1 VDEVFGP
8 HSIPLSNERSNCI
21 AIYVRSVMA
30 GQTPLSR
37 ELLAYHRD
45 VSLREDDILRDLREE
60 TDKYPMGQ
68 VMRVMPEEGQL
79 LGLLVALTSAS
90 SVLEI
95 GTFTGYS
102 TLCMA
107 RSLPPGGRLVTCDI
121 TDKWPQIGVPYWEAA
136 GVADLIEVRIGDA
149 RETLAD
155 LLEKSGPESI
165 DFTFVDADK
174 VSYPVYYESALS
186 LLRPGGL
193 MVLDNTLFF
202 GRVIDS
208 TAQDLDTVAVRKLNT
223 LLRDDERVDQ
233 CMLSMADGITLVRKR
248 QRLAQ

>member
-1 VDEVFGP
+1 
-8 HSIPLSNERSNCI
+8 
-21 AIYVRSVMA
+21 MA
-30 GQTPLSR
+30 GQTPLSN

-45 VSLREDDILRDLREE
+45 VSLREDDILRDLRDE

-79 LGLLVALTSAS
+79 LGLLVALTGAS
-90 SVLEI
+90 SVLEV

-107 RSLPPGGRLVTCDI
+107 RSLPPGGRLLTCDI
-121 TDKWPQIGVPYWEAA
+121 TNKWPQIGVPYWEAA
-136 GVADLIEVRIGDA
+136 GVADLIEVKIGDA

-155 LLEKSGPESI
+155 LLNELGPESI
-165 DFTFVDADK
+165 DFGFIDADK
-174 VSYPVYYESALS
+174 ANYPTYYESTLK
-186 LLRPGGL
+186 LLRPAGL

-208 TAQDLDTVAVRKLNT
+208 TAQDPDTVAIRELNI
-223 LLRDDERVDQ
+223 LLRDDDRVDQ
-233 CMLSMADGITLVRKR
+233 SMLSMADGITLARKR
-248 QRLAQ
+248 ERRPSAD

>member
-1 VDEVFGP
+1 
-8 HSIPLSNERSNCI
+8 
-21 AIYVRSVMA
+21 MA
-30 GQTPLSR
+30 GQTPLSN

-45 VSLREDDILRDLREE
+45 VSLREDDILRDLRDE

-79 LGLLVALTSAS
+79 LGLLVALTGAS
-90 SVLEI
+90 SVLEV

-107 RSLPPGGRLVTCDI
+107 RSLPPGGRLLTCDI
-121 TDKWPQIGVPYWEAA
+121 TNKWPQIGVPYWEAA
-136 GVADLIEVRIGDA
+136 GVADLIEVKIGDA

-155 LLEKSGPESI
+155 LLNELGPESI
-165 DFTFVDADK
+165 DFGFIDADK
-174 VSYPVYYESALS
+174 ANYPTYYESTLK
-186 LLRPGGL
+186 LLRPAGL

-208 TAQDLDTVAVRKLNT
+208 TAQDPDTVAIRELNI
-223 LLRDDERVDQ
+223 LLRDDDRVDQ
-233 CMLSMADGITLVRKR
+233 SMLSMADGITLVRKR
-248 QRLAQ
+248 ERRLSAH